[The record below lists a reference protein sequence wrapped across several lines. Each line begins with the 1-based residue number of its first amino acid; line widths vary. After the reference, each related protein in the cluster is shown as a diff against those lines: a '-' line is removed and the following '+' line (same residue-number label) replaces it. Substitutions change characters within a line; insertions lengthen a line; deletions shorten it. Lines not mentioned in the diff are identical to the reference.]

1 MKTFLLVYMIFVLQV
16 LQTLL
21 VCQNENKIKVYVIEI
36 LGEFVWLLFSIIK
49 FWSKRMTKEE
59 KISKQPVRR

>member
-1 MKTFLLVYMIFVLQV
+1 MLQM
-16 LQTLL
+16 LQTFF
-21 VCQNENKIKVYVIEI
+21 VCQTENKIEVYVIEI

-49 FWSKRMTKEE
+49 FWSKRMTREE